1 MYRLNDLVDGEI
13 NADYCNEFLERSL
26 VVLGPF
32 GGNDYTHSFLS
43 GAGIDEVNSFV
54 PLVVN
59 AIASATKV
67 SVFLYP
73 QLIYFYSV
81 ISHPRS
87 FVNLL
92 FLSVLAR
99 LRLIHI
105 NNLM

>member
-1 MYRLNDLVDGEI
+1 MVDGEI

-43 GAGIDEVNSFV
+43 GAGLDEVNSFV

-67 SVFLYP
+67 SFLFFLP
-73 QLIYFYSV
+73 PNLI
-81 ISHPRS
+81 
-87 FVNLL
+87 LL
-92 FLSVLAR
+92 RNFSS
-99 LRLIHI
+99 
-105 NNLM
+105 